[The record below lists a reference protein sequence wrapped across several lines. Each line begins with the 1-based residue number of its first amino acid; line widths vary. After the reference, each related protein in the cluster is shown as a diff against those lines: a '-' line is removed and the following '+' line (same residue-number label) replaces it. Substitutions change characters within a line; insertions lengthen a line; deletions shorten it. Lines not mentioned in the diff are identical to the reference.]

1 MSRTIEYIINKVTIY
16 NLLKTLESL
25 SMSFKKL
32 LSLFGGGN
40 KPISTKKDVNSTLN
54 VNEFS
59 SQALQR
65 SELFESIT
73 TKEGCKPIKGRFGG
87 EYNNDQL
94 AMLVQDDGKVTLMLG
109 LKISDNGN
117 VQLDNMSMGGFQQFS
132 EKWLLAVL
140 EYLKNSDNDIN
151 ISEQLALAW
160 KTNKLILGLLC
171 MDKNDASVIIIRVET
186 PLLS

>member
-1 MSRTIEYIINKVTIY
+1 MP
-16 NLLKTLESL
+16 L
-25 SMSFKKL
+25 KKL
-32 LSLFGGGN
+32 LSLFGIRN
-40 KPISTKKDVNSTLN
+40 TPISSKKEINSTLN
-54 VNEFS
+54 VKELS
-59 SQALQR
+59 SQALVR

-73 TKEGCKPIKGRFGG
+73 TREGCKSIKGRFGG

-109 LKISDNGN
+109 LKISDNGD

-140 EYLKNSDNDIN
+140 EYLKNSDNDIS

-171 MDKNDASVIIIRVET
+171 MDKNDSSVIIIKVET
-186 PLLS
+186 PLFT